1 VSRDLKFKSKPR
13 LLRANT
19 YKLWVTDDNITCEAI
34 GNGFDGFGFAG
45 IENSLSAVY
54 SPSINEWQGISTIQ
68 LKLKD
73 MRIS

>member
-1 VSRDLKFKSKPR
+1 M
-13 LLRANT
+13 
-19 YKLWVTDDNITCEAI
+19 TCEAI
-34 GNGFDGFGFAG
+34 ANGFDFTGS
-45 IENSLSAVY
+45 ENNISAAY